1 MLSYSENRVPKNNK
15 KKKLTTMAIEKVM
28 DKKGIQA
35 MMVAIDTRGE
45 RKKVEVRARYLST
58 ITSRF
63 TSGMRAKRHRIGVT
77 ELLLARRTVILL
89 TRRIGDVVLR

>member
-1 MLSYSENRVPKNNK
+1 MLSYVESRVPKNNK
-15 KKKLTTMAIEKVM
+15 KEKLIKMTIEKVI

-35 MMVAIDTRGE
+35 IMVAIDTRGE
-45 RKKVEVRARYLST
+45 RKKAEVRARYLST

-63 TSGMRAKRHRIGVT
+63 TSGMRAKGHRIGVT